1 MATLTIT
8 HTVRSATITDPRNF
22 TATTTKQVS
31 GGTVVDRLVGAAWVQ
46 VYDNNTAGDPNHL
59 FLMNTG
65 AEDAIIRL
73 SYGAGNYARLTL
85 PAGAAMQSI
94 VRRKRGTDRE
104 TTVSDSSKWCMVA
117 LREEATPSL
126 RGRPDARQPSLRGHP
141 HERVP
146 RKPCPASERFRADLA
161 GVGAV
166 QRLSAVAVAQAARL
180 TIAITNH

>member
-85 PAGAAMQSI
+85 PAGAAMQFTFS
-94 VRRKRGTDRE
+94 VMYGNYLQGDPSSVEVYSANGT
-104 TTVSDSSKWCMVA
+104 TIK
-117 LREEATPSL
+117 
-126 RGRPDARQPSLRGHP
+126 
-141 HERVP
+141 
-146 RKPCPASERFRADLA
+146 A
-161 GVGAV
+161 G
-166 QRLSAVAVAQAARL
+166 LFL
-180 TIAITNH
+180 